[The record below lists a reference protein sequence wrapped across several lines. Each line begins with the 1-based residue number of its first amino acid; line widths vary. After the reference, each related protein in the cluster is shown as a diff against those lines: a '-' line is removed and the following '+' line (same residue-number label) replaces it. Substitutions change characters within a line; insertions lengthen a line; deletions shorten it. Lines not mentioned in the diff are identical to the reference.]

1 METPSSGAK
10 PPAQSISEIA
20 SIADLFLSGV
30 REASGEGRRRPQRVP
45 PGGGGAAPSSDG
57 SAAGSGQG
65 RTSDAPES
73 VKDGAGTGGGGGRPR
88 GDAGRDEPPPRVC
101 YLVAGSH
108 VSAAVAQRVVA
119 EVARS
124 LVGAGRRVGTLQYAG
139 GRVRLGLADGEL
151 PADASETAESA
162 TARELHDAAAEL
174 SADVDGWVVATDDL
188 RSTALALEVSAAV
201 PTGGSMPAT
210 GWVVPVA
217 AGEEGR
223 VEAYR
228 TVKALATW
236 VSGRG
241 PASENAES
249 GHDAGGTGAP
259 WAGRG
264 RLVLAATEPAAM
276 AVVGQLRE
284 VIRKFLSWDAA
295 DALLVGEASQTDVH
309 PLMAAVLTPDEWSA
323 VQSAVL
329 LPHVAHRGDAAEPAR
344 AAAEPAGD
352 PAETSVDSAA
362 AGDGMGAEV
371 SEGQRPAETT
381 GVDAPADA
389 VPAERRGSTAAG
401 RAETYPALGWS
412 ADDPVVIELPSATA
426 EGVLEAVLEA
436 SPEWQDCDVP
446 VPATVPCRVVADRSG
461 RAVLVAAVD
470 REPAKMG
477 SEVVQV
483 GRAAGWLQQ
492 HLTLVARAA
501 RPIRVEPSLGVHVV
515 VYVPTATRPHLAS
528 LVQAGVE
535 VVGYRSLRWGGRLG
549 LLVEAA

>member
-1 METPSSGAK
+1 MPDGA
-10 PPAQSISEIA
+10 
-20 SIADLFLSGV
+20 
-30 REASGEGRRRPQRVP
+30 
-45 PGGGGAAPSSDG
+45 
-57 SAAGSGQG
+57 
-65 RTSDAPES
+65 
-73 VKDGAGTGGGGGRPR
+73 KDGAGTGGGGGRQR

-151 PADASETAESA
+151 PTDANETAESA

-188 RSTALALEVSAAV
+188 RSTALALEMSAAV
-201 PTGGSMPAT
+201 PMGGSMPAT

-241 PASENAES
+241 PASENTES
-249 GHDAGGTGAP
+249 GRDAGGTGAP

-309 PLMAAVLTPDEWSA
+309 PLMSAVLTPDEWSV
-323 VQSAVL
+323 VQSSVL
-329 LPHVAHRGDAAEPAR
+329 LPHTAHRGDAAEPAQ
-344 AAAEPAGD
+344 AAAGQAGEPS
-352 PAETSVDSAA
+352 ETPMDSAAA
-362 AGDGMGAEV
+362 AGDGMGAGV
-371 SEGQRPAETT
+371 SKGQTPTETT
-381 GVDAPADA
+381 TVEVPADA
-389 VPAERRGSTAAG
+389 VQTERRGPTAAD
-401 RAETYPALGWS
+401 RAETYPTLGWS

-446 VPATVPCRVVADRSG
+446 VPATVPCRVVADRTG

-483 GRAAGWLQQ
+483 GRAAGWLQE